1 MIVWKSVLS
10 FCASC
15 PFLRRVA
22 ASKGGM
28 GAEQTSV
35 AAKRARNKVAKVEK
49 NMMDY

>member
-22 ASKGGM
+22 ASKGGV
-28 GAEQTSV
+28 GAERTSV
-35 AAKRARNKVAKVEK
+35 TATRARRKVVPVDENIAK
-49 NMMDY
+49 D